1 MTHRHLRMLAITG
14 TAALTLALAGCGTM
28 SLPPVVA
35 PKTPAQAMVSA
46 RALEGSTLRLFNEY
60 AAQRPFCNDAN
71 AKPPPFCA
79 ERSLVIEGDK
89 LATDIHEG
97 LAIADKVVATG
108 VADAAWEAIA
118 KPQTL
123 LDRFR
128 AFVARARGDKS

>member
-1 MTHRHLRMLAITG
+1 MIKASL
-14 TAALTLALAGCGTM
+14 LAGALVVASVLTGCAGM
-28 SLPPVVA
+28 PPVVA

-79 ERSLVIEGDK
+79 ERSVVIEGDN

-97 LAIADKVVATG
+97 LATADKIVATG

-118 KPQTL
+118 HPQKL
-123 LDRFR
+123 LERFR
-128 AFVARARGDKS
+128 DFVTRARGGDKP